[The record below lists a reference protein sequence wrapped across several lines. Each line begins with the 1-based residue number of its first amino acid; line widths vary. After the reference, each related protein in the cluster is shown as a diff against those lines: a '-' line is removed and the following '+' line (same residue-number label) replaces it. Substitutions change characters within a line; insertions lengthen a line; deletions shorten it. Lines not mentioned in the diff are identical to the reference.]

1 MNIWTTYSE
10 DFKSDLILSDVLI
23 FFDYQYRSIDMIR
36 RFDNNQ
42 QLIIIISEL
51 VHVFVIYRNPLVY
64 VFTVFNRTILI

>member
-1 MNIWTTYSE
+1 MNILTTYSE

-42 QLIIIISEL
+42 QFDYNYLSVNSCICNIQKS
-51 VHVFVIYRNPLVY
+51 HSVF
-64 VFTVFNRTILI
+64 FTVF